1 MKNELKSKNKE
12 VVNDL
17 LGYEGLKII
26 QRVDA
31 FNFSLDSTLLAD
43 FVTINKRDKTIIDL
57 GCGNGYIPIFTTLR
71 TKSNQ
76 IYGVEIQPDIYDL
89 AKRSV
94 KLNNL
99 EEKITILNED
109 MKNLPKIFGNSYFDV
124 ITCNPPYFKFKETS
138 NINQNDYLTIAR
150 HEIKITLE
158 EVLEVTQKILKDG
171 GTFAM
176 VHRTERLIDV
186 IEAFRNKGIEP
197 KRLRFVYPKKTSTE
211 SMMILIEGK
220 KSKNQGGLKVLPPL
234 YIYNKNGKYTKEVL
248 NIFNYQEEKTC

>member
-1 MKNELKSKNKE
+1 MKNELKNNDKE
-12 VVNDL
+12 VINDL

-26 QRVDA
+26 QRIDA

-43 FVTINKRDKTIIDL
+43 FVTINKRDQRIIDL

-99 EEKITILNED
+99 EEKINIINDD
-109 MKNLPKIFGNSYFDV
+109 MKNLPNTFGNAYFDV
-124 ITCNPPYFKFKETS
+124 ITCNPPYFKFKESS

-150 HEIKITLE
+150 HEVKITLE
-158 EVLEVTQKILKDG
+158 DVLEVVQKLLKDG

-197 KRLRFVYPKKTSTE
+197 KKLRFVYPKKTSTE

-220 KSKNQGGLKVLPPL
+220 KSKNKGGLKVLPPL

-248 NIFNYQEEKTC
+248 NIFNYQEEKAC